1 MPNNNQQSDKFEEA
15 SRLRRNVVTSV
26 LAVLVA
32 IAGIFAYSQHT
43 NAQDMQSKLDKRIEQ
58 NNKMK
63 QENKKVEE
71 ANDELKKQIGIYDTE
86 QSSKKFYDKFFN
98 WSTWKEYMSNMK
110 QLQVL
115 YPSIEEGNV
124 VNIKGDKRGAGASPE
139 SSYSR
144 DSYIGKD
151 KSQIGDIVKQT
162 KVYPDGKETEAI
174 WYIISDYKGDKYNI
188 TKMKAYRE
196 AQ

>member
-1 MPNNNQQSDKFEEA
+1 MPNSNQQTDKYEEA

-32 IAGIFAYSQHT
+32 IAGIFAYHQHT
-43 NAQDMQSKLDKRIEQ
+43 NVQDMQSKVDKRIEQ

-71 ANDELKKQIGIYDTE
+71 ANDELKKQIGIYDTD

>member
-1 MPNNNQQSDKFEEA
+1 MPNNNQQSDKYEEA

-32 IAGIFAYSQHT
+32 IAGIFAYHQHT

-71 ANDELKKQIGIYDTE
+71 ANDELKKQIGIYDTD

>member
-71 ANDELKKQIGIYDTE
+71 ANDELKKQIGIYDTD

>member
-1 MPNNNQQSDKFEEA
+1 MPNNNQHSDKFEEA

-26 LAVLVA
+26 LAVLVV
-32 IAGIFAYSQHT
+32 IAGIFAYQQYTS
-43 NAQDMQSKLDKRIEQ
+43 AQEMQSKVDKRIEQ
-58 NNKMK
+58 NNKMNK
-63 QENKKVEE
+63 ENKKVEE
-71 ANDELKKQIGIYDTE
+71 ANDELKKQIGVYDTD

-124 VNIKGDKRGAGASPE
+124 VNIKGDKRGASASPE

-144 DSYIGKD
+144 ESYIGKE
-151 KSQIGDIVKQT
+151 KSQVGDIVKQT
-162 KVYPDGKETEAI
+162 KMYPDGEETEAI
-174 WYIISDYKGDKYNI
+174 WYIISDYKDDKYNI
-188 TKMKAYRE
+188 TKMKAYRV

>member
-71 ANDELKKQIGIYDTE
+71 ANDELKKQIGIYDTD

-174 WYIISDYKGDKYNI
+174 WYIISDYKDDKYNI

>member
-1 MPNNNQQSDKFEEA
+1 MPNSNQQTDKYEEA
-15 SRLRRNVVTSV
+15 SSLRRNVVTSV

-32 IAGIFAYSQHT
+32 IAGIFAYHQHT
-43 NAQDMQSKLDKRIEQ
+43 NVQDMQSKVDKRIEQ

-71 ANDELKKQIGIYDTE
+71 ANDQLKKQIGIYDTD

-98 WSTWKEYMSNMK
+98 WTTWKEYMSNMK

-174 WYIISDYKGDKYNI
+174 WYIISDYKDDKYNI

-196 AQ
+196 AR

>member
-71 ANDELKKQIGIYDTE
+71 ANDELKKQIGIYDTD

-188 TKMKAYRE
+188 MKMKAYRE

>member
-1 MPNNNQQSDKFEEA
+1 MPNSNQQTDKYEEA

-32 IAGIFAYSQHT
+32 IAGLFAYHQHT
-43 NAQDMQSKLDKRIEQ
+43 NVQDIQSKVDKRIEQ

-71 ANDELKKQIGIYDTE
+71 ANDQLKKQIGIYDTD

-98 WSTWKEYMSNMK
+98 WTTWKEYMSNMK
-110 QLQVL
+110 HLQVL

-174 WYIISDYKGDKYNI
+174 WYIISDYKDDKYNI

>member
-1 MPNNNQQSDKFEEA
+1 MPNSNQQTDKYEEA

-32 IAGIFAYSQHT
+32 IAGIFAYHQHT
-43 NAQDMQSKLDKRIEQ
+43 NVQDMQSKVDKRIEQ

-71 ANDELKKQIGIYDTE
+71 ANDQLKKQIGIYDTD
-86 QSSKKFYDKFFN
+86 QSSKKFYNKFFN
-98 WSTWKEYMSNMK
+98 WTTWKEYMSNMK

-151 KSQIGDIVKQT
+151 KNQIGDIVKQT

-174 WYIISDYKGDKYNI
+174 WYIISDYKDDKYNI

-196 AQ
+196 AR

>member
-1 MPNNNQQSDKFEEA
+1 MPNNNQQSDKYEEA

-32 IAGIFAYSQHT
+32 IAGIFAYHQHT

-71 ANDELKKQIGIYDTE
+71 ANDELKKQIGIYDTD

-162 KVYPDGKETEAI
+162 KVYPDDKETEAI
-174 WYIISDYKGDKYNI
+174 WYIISDYKDDKYNI

>member
-1 MPNNNQQSDKFEEA
+1 MPNNNQQSDKYEEA

-32 IAGIFAYSQHT
+32 IAGIFAYHQHT

-71 ANDELKKQIGIYDTE
+71 ANDELKKQIGIYDTD

-174 WYIISDYKGDKYNI
+174 WYIISDYKDDKYNI

>member
-1 MPNNNQQSDKFEEA
+1 MPNSNQQTDKYEEA

-32 IAGIFAYSQHT
+32 IAGIFAYHQHT
-43 NAQDMQSKLDKRIEQ
+43 NVQDMQSKVDKRIEQ

-71 ANDELKKQIGIYDTE
+71 ANDQLKKQIGIYDTD

-98 WSTWKEYMSNMK
+98 WTTWKEYMSNMK
-110 QLQVL
+110 HLQVL

>member
-1 MPNNNQQSDKFEEA
+1 MPNNNQHSDKFEEA

-26 LAVLVA
+26 LAVLVV
-32 IAGIFAYSQHT
+32 IAGIFAYQQYTS
-43 NAQDMQSKLDKRIEQ
+43 AQEMQSKVDKRIEQ
-58 NNKMK
+58 NNKMNK
-63 QENKKVEE
+63 ENKKVEE
-71 ANDELKKQIGIYDTE
+71 ANDELKKQIGVYDTD

-124 VNIKGDKRGAGASPE
+124 VNIKGDKRGASASPE

-144 DSYIGKD
+144 ESYIGKE
-151 KSQIGDIVKQT
+151 KSQVGDIVKQT
-162 KVYPDGKETEAI
+162 KVYPDGEETEAI
-174 WYIISDYKGDKYNI
+174 WYIISDYKDDKYNI
-188 TKMKAYRE
+188 TKMKAYRV